1 MKNASEQLNDVL
13 KSINSVKRVLRNK
26 KYCYEECDNEN
37 IREAFLTCLKAELLL
52 LYTKLDSW
60 IDADAPM
67 EKTKT
72 VNLSNIQKEYEEE

>member
-67 EKTKT
+67 EKK
-72 VNLSNIQKEYEEE
+72 LEKKL

>member
-1 MKNASEQLNDVL
+1 MKNASEQLNNVL

-26 KYCYEECDNEN
+26 KYCYEECENEN
-37 IREAFLTCLKAELLL
+37 IRETFLICLKAELLFL
-52 LYTKLDSW
+52 HTELDSW

-72 VNLSNIQKEYEEE
+72 VNLSNIQKEYEE

>member
-1 MKNASEQLNDVL
+1 MKNASEQLNNVL

-52 LYTKLDSW
+52 LNIELDSW

-72 VNLSNIQKEYEEE
+72 VNLSNIQKEYEE

>member
-1 MKNASEQLNDVL
+1 MKNASEQLNNVL

-26 KYCYEECDNEN
+26 KYCYEACENEN
-37 IREAFLTCLKAELLL
+37 IRKAFLISLKMELFFLH
-52 LYTKLDSW
+52 TELDSW

-72 VNLSNIQKEYEEE
+72 VNLSNIQKEHEEE

>member
-1 MKNASEQLNDVL
+1 MKNASEQLNNIL

-37 IREAFLTCLKAELLL
+37 IREAFLISLKMELLL
-52 LYTKLDSW
+52 LYTELDSW

-72 VNLSNIQKEYEEE
+72 VNLSNIQKEYEEA